1 MKLKKNDVVLIRW
14 KNYYNTGVHNNYEL
28 GVIKIIEDDGIRYLK
43 LDMNPLSIM
52 DKMFL
57 MIAIQKVFI
66 MLQYVWLKKLVNIKM
81 IEMLEDMIQG
91 GMINNTVKKIDIDFL
106 RKAYNYAELNSDNN
120 TTWTSALFC
129 NDNVIL
135 SSGANC
141 YHPNI
146 LVTEEIKTSPLKSNV
161 SHACRTCRNLQRC
174 KKWH

>member
-1 MKLKKNDVVLIRW
+1 
-14 KNYYNTGVHNNYEL
+14 
-28 GVIKIIEDDGIRYLK
+28 
-43 LDMNPLSIM
+43 
-52 DKMFL
+52 
-57 MIAIQKVFI
+57 
-66 MLQYVWLKKLVNIKM
+66 
-81 IEMLEDMIQG
+81 MIQG

-146 LVTEEIKTSPLKSNV
+146 LVTEEIKTSPLKAMYLM
-161 SHACRTCRNLQRC
+161 HAERAGIYNAAKNGIKLDGSTLYMAWLPCCDCAQSIVGAGVKRMVFHYDMAIKTQIDWSDNIFEALRMLRLADIKIDTYKGSIGNCIHKF
-174 KKWH
+174 KKIEWKP